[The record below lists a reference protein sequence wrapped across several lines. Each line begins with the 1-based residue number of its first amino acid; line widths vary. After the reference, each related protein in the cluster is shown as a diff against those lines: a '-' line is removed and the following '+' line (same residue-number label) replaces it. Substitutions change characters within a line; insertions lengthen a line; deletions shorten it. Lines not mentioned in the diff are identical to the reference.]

1 MLKKEQEG
9 TKVVWGR
16 WCAVAKMMV
25 VVLLLTAVAV
35 LLMTIVESIGDI
47 VTNWLVK

>member
-1 MLKKEQEG
+1 MSKKEQVG

-16 WCAVAKMMV
+16 WCVVGKTMA